1 MSVYANIYNG
11 TRGISKFFNFLL
23 YINRKMKKK
32 FTVVIFTDLDGSLL
46 HRDTFKFDTIK
57 DYIKSLVNR
66 GVIIIPNSSKT
77 EKEIE
82 KFIEELGINLPYISE
97 NGSSIHGLNLITSN
111 FPDKLVLS
119 REKEEILKIFE
130 NKVPEKLKEKCFQ
143 ILKMSKKEKE
153 NILGQKDEKLK
164 DALNRKYTLPF
175 LFKGDK
181 NEKNRLL
188 KILNSNSLTFQEG
201 GRVSNLC
208 DNINKVKSM
217 NRVIKIL
224 KKTEDKIKTIAVGD
238 NFNDLEMLRN
248 CDIPCLVFN
257 DQFKLDQININN
269 LIFSNKPSPEGWA
282 DVIKMALVKLGF
294 KD

>member
-1 MSVYANIYNG
+1 
-11 TRGISKFFNFLL
+11 
-23 YINRKMKKK
+23 MKKK

-46 HRDTFKFDTIK
+46 HRDTFKFDSIK
-57 DYIKSLVNR
+57 DYIKSLVSK

-82 KFIEELGINLPYISE
+82 KFNEELGLNLPYISE

-119 REKEEILKIFE
+119 REKEELLKIYE

-143 ILKMSKKEKE
+143 ISKMSKKEKE

-181 NEKNRLL
+181 NEKYRLI
-188 KILNSNSLTFQEG
+188 KILNSNSLTLQEG
-201 GRVSNLC
+201 GRVYNLC

-282 DVIKMALVKLGF
+282 DVIKMALAKLGF

>member
-1 MSVYANIYNG
+1 
-11 TRGISKFFNFLL
+11 
-23 YINRKMKKK
+23 MKKK
-32 FTVVIFTDLDGSLL
+32 FIVVIFTDLDGSLL
-46 HRDTFKFDTIK
+46 HRDTFKFDSIK
-57 DYIKSLVNR
+57 DYIKSLVSK

-82 KFIEELGINLPYISE
+82 KFNEELGLNLPYISE

-119 REKEEILKIFE
+119 REKEELLKIYE

-143 ILKMSKKEKE
+143 ISKMSKKEKE
-153 NILGQKDEKLK
+153 DILGQKDEKLK

-181 NEKNRLL
+181 NEKYRLI
-188 KILNSNSLTFQEG
+188 KILNSNSLTLQEG
-201 GRVSNLC
+201 GRVYNLC

-282 DVIKMALVKLGF
+282 DVIKMALAKLGF
-294 KD
+294 RD